1 MSVPEG
7 YYFTEEHEWIK
18 VEGDVATVGVS
29 EHAQHELGDVVFVEL
44 PELDEEYDQSED
56 FAVIESVKAVSD
68 VYLPMGGK
76 IVEVNE
82 VLLDQPELIN
92 EEPYEG
98 GWLAKI
104 EISDESELDSLMDSV
119 EYTAFLEEE

>member
-29 EHAQHELGDVVFVEL
+29 EHAQHELGEVVFVEL